1 MFSAG
6 QTRRRHRLH
15 WLLLGLLLVGL
26 LSGGVARPAV
36 LAQAEPAG
44 MALAKEV
51 DVVGTVDCGRRS
63 GRACEI
69 QDRLAVW
76 TDSLSGE
83 RSRVTLDVSWV
94 RSSLPALDQDDEIV
108 AVVDVRPD
116 GTLQV
121 LSLDADAHHDGTVN
135 PGASTGSRE
144 VTESRHDRAADQDR
158 DQSENAPGGGVPTG
172 ALTGTVRDA
181 SAGVALAGVTVR
193 VAGQSALTDASGRF
207 SIGGLAAGDVT
218 LEASASGYV
227 TQQQG
232 VTIVAGQTVDVVVQL
247 ATVPAPGRGSVV
259 GTVVDATTGAPI
271 SGATV
276 AGAGRSVTT
285 DSTGGFALTDL
296 APGTLTLT
304 VSATGYSTRQQ
315 TVAVTSGSAT
325 AITVSLPQATGTV
338 TGTVRNGATSA
349 PIPGATVR
357 VGSLTATTD
366 ANGRFS
372 LAGLRTGSATLEVS
386 ASGFVTQQQ
395 AVTVTEGS
403 TEVVVALPEVG
414 PNIAVTVTWAA
425 QPFDLDA
432 HLSGPGAGGTRFHV
446 SFVNKN
452 PVPYAGLTMDTA
464 AGFGP
469 EQIVVRPDPSG
480 GQFVPGE
487 YRFWVDN
494 FSESPEYDVSQAR
507 AVITQ
512 GGQQLGVFTAAA
524 ATGDP
529 SLDLWYVA
537 NLTIDA
543 AGTVTVTPV
552 QRFVSGNETTV
563 LAVPAHGGKK

>member
-15 WLLLGLLLVGL
+15 WLLLGMLLVGL
-26 LSGGVARPAV
+26 LSGGVARPAA
-36 LAQAEPAG
+36 LALAETAR
-44 MALAKEV
+44 MARAKEV
-51 DVVGTVDCGRRS
+51 DVVGTVDCGQRS
-63 GRACEI
+63 GRPCES
-69 QDRLAVW
+69 QERLTVW
-76 TDSLSGE
+76 TDSLSGQRE
-83 RSRVTLDVSWV
+83 RVSLDVRWV
-94 RSSLPALDQDDEIV
+94 RASLPALDQDDEIA
-108 AVVDVRPD
+108 AVVDIRPD

-135 PGASTGSRE
+135 VGASTGSQE
-144 VTESRHDRAADQDR
+144 VTEGRHDRAADQDR
-158 DQSENAPGGGVPTG
+158 DRSENGSASPPASSVPTG
-172 ALTGTVRDA
+172 VLTGTVRDA
-181 SAGVALAGVTVR
+181 GAGVALAGVTVR
-193 VAGQSALTDASGRF
+193 VDGQSAVTDAAGRF
-207 SIGGLAAGDVT
+207 SIVGLAAGLVT

-227 TQQQG
+227 TQQQS
-232 VTIVAGQTVDVVVQL
+232 VTIVAGQTVDVVIQL

-276 AGAGRSVTT
+276 AGGGRSITT
-285 DSTGGFALTDL
+285 DGTGGFALTGL
-296 APGTLTLT
+296 APGSLTLT
-304 VSATGYSTRQQ
+304 VSA
-315 TVAVTSGSAT
+315 
-325 AITVSLPQATGTV
+325 P
-338 TGTVRNGATSA
+338 
-349 PIPGATVR
+349 
-357 VGSLTATTD
+357 
-366 ANGRFS
+366 
-372 LAGLRTGSATLEVS
+372 
-386 ASGFVTQQQ
+386 GFVTQQQ
-395 AVTVTEGS
+395 PVTVTEG
-403 TEVVVALPEVG
+403 TAEVVVALPEVG
-414 PNIAVTVTWAA
+414 PNIAITVTWAA
-425 QPFDLDA
+425 LPFDLDA
-432 HLSGPGAGGTRFHV
+432 HLSGPGAGSTRFHV

-452 PVPYAGLTMDTA
+452 PVPYASLTMDTA

-469 EQIVVRPDPSG
+469 EQIVVRPDPTG

-512 GGQQLGVFTAAA
+512 GGRQLGVFTAAT